1 MKGGEGKEG
10 REGRRI
16 GKWQPQDSTHHDP
29 LARKHSLASLFVRS
43 AQVQLS
49 GMCTELPPH
58 FGKIALTPA
67 PRSVITGNPCICA
80 PTPSCTCMRG
90 LLPPNS
96 LDSRY
101 GPHCEAGP
109 VAALQ
114 ACSPSAWLP
123 CFPSVASRPSFSFSP
138 FLQPDG
144 CPDLCNGNGRCTL
157 GQNSWQCVCQT
168 GWRGPGCNVAMET
181 SCADNKDNEGGEQVS
196 SNSHPLKNSVVC
208 ACVMT
213 YSLLKDLLDTIVQ
226 CCNVSFKVNMVKNT
240 HPWARTLQTQA
251 E

>member
-1 MKGGEGKEG
+1 M
-10 REGRRI
+10 
-16 GKWQPQDSTHHDP
+16 
-29 LARKHSLASLFVRS
+29 
-43 AQVQLS
+43 QLS

-67 PRSVITGNPCICA
+67 PRSVITGNPLHLCPNSVLHLHAWPA
-80 PTPSCTCMRG
+80 P
-90 LLPPNS
+90 PPNS

-114 ACSPSAWLP
+114 ACSPSAWFP
-123 CFPSVASRPSFSFSP
+123 CFPSAASCPSFSFSP

-181 SCADNKDNEGGEQVS
+181 SCADNKDNEGGEQAS

-208 ACVMT
+208 ACVM
-213 YSLLKDLLDTIVQ
+213 SHCLLKDLAILLLSV
-226 CCNVSFKVNMVKNT
+226 VMFPLK
-240 HPWARTLQTQA
+240 
-251 E
+251 